1 MLQSFGF
8 AALLAGVHISTC
20 SDLSTGCADV
30 VEVPEPESGR
40 ALLQLRSVLPER
52 AMSPEAAPTSTD
64 AQAIANTTQTA
75 LANAGWT
82 DLGAGCC
89 SRSQAMAH
97 GGLHAGNES
106 SLDACKAKCLDFDNC
121 GHVEYGWSRGADQR
135 CVVWAASEACS
146 LLDEA
151 ERDCGGNGSTG
162 VHTYRFNKSKVL
174 LAAVK
179 EVETYK
185 DVSVTQGGVA
195 NTTVPTLQDSQD
207 ALKGLERSADL
218 AVRQDVSEAAAPR
231 PAMALAASTQADA
244 QQAEFQDRAHGE
256 AGNRDEQKDAEQATV
271 MSNLVSQMLAM
282 MPDRVISMLHG
293 IGIVNLT
300 SLADTHRAPVKRE
313 EFFPPLMCFAGIIIG
328 LSVCCVRGARMRD

>member
-30 VEVPEPESGR
+30 VEVPEPEPGS

-64 AQAIANTTQTA
+64 AQAIVNTTQ
-75 LANAGWT
+75 
-82 DLGAGCC
+82 
-89 SRSQAMAH
+89 
-97 GGLHAGNES
+97 
-106 SLDACKAKCLDFDNC
+106 
-121 GHVEYGWSRGADQR
+121 
-135 CVVWAASEACS
+135 
-146 LLDEA
+146 
-151 ERDCGGNGSTG
+151 DCGGNGSTG

-179 EVETYK
+179 EVETYQ
-185 DVSVTQGGVA
+185 DVSATQGGVA

-231 PAMALAASTQADA
+231 PAMALAASSQADA
-244 QQAEFQDRAHGE
+244 QQAEFQDHANGE

-271 MSNLVSQMLAM
+271 MSNLVSQVLAM
-282 MPDRVISMLHG
+282 MPDHVISMLHG